1 MGEWRGPVS
10 REGLKWFSVIAA
22 FLVAAIL
29 LNGLFL
35 VSSGDIWDYLVDSA
49 LLCAVWIGV
58 PLFLVWFYFRRVWSL
73 FFKRYEMDRETVVKT
88 LGEVLNTRSVSEEV
102 PGMEAFR
109 IGRVRILIKGDQW
122 MTVIFLGPSK
132 ERAEVERLKGLV
144 DKALA

>member
-88 LGEVLNTRSVSEEV
+88 LAISCGGTSTSTPAICWV
-102 PGMEAFR
+102 
-109 IGRVRILIKGDQW
+109 
-122 MTVIFLGPSK
+122 
-132 ERAEVERLKGLV
+132 
-144 DKALA
+144 